1 MMSMIKPL
9 LYFSLVW
16 YVIRRLLLSAL
27 LLKLDLFS
35 LHCSPKENLCSHIIS
50 VLSADNM
57 LIFVS
62 VSVLLVLG
70 YTDGNAMR
78 L

>member
-1 MMSMIKPL
+1 MMSIIKPL

-16 YVIRRLLLSAL
+16 YVIRTLLLSAL
-27 LLKLDLFS
+27 LLKLDPFS
-35 LHCSPKENLCSHIIS
+35 LRCSPKEKLRSHIIS

>member
-27 LLKLDLFS
+27 LLNLFS
-35 LHCSPKENLCSHIIS
+35 LHCSPKEKLRSHIIS

>member
-27 LLKLDLFS
+27 LLKRDLFS
-35 LHCSPKENLCSHIIS
+35 LHCSPKEKLRSHIIS